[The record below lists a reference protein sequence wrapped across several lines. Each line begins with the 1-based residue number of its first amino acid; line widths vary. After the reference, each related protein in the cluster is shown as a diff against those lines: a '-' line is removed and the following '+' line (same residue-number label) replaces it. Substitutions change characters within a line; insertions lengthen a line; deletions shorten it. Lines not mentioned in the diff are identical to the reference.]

1 MENIKKSKLWSNG
14 ISPIDLKVKNSTT
27 SDRNAKS
34 KFEIIR
40 EFLQS
45 NYSFRFNEVL
55 KETEYRKKQ
64 SKEAYTPIGEREL
77 ADIQTTLFE
86 AGHTGFKTVLD
97 VLLKSTNLS
106 ESFNPFTTYFES
118 LPKWKPTDP
127 DHIGNLCSFVKT
139 EEQHDWF
146 KRMFEKH
153 LIRTVACGLRTLSF
167 NKHCFVFLGKQHDGK
182 TSFFRF
188 LAPEELKPYYKENPP
203 LDHKDSVIALSQN
216 LLINLDELHDLN
228 KSDANRV
235 KSLFSQSDTKIRSH
249 YGVRDT
255 MQQRYASFFGTTNER
270 EFLNDVTGNVRWLV
284 FTINDIFH
292 DSGNENGYN
301 KNVDINLVWSQAYYY
316 VLQGEN
322 GTLTNDEVRAIEKQN
337 RSYQRTTPEMD
348 LIEELFEPTDKDN
361 PKVYPVNT
369 TDILSCLNEYTG
381 NTIRL
386 NSHQV
391 TKALSYLGYKKQS
404 VRLPY
409 RKNPSY
415 MFFVKTYNLKIH
427 SILQKKSTTPTTND

>member
-1 MENIKKSKLWSNG
+1 MKNELRKKLWGDAIVPRELIVENEKSY
-14 ISPIDLKVKNSTT
+14 V
-27 SDRNAKS
+27 RNAKS
-34 KFEIIR
+34 KFEIIKD
-40 EFLQS
+40 FLQS
-45 NYSFRFNEVL
+45 NYSFRYNEVL
-55 KETEYRKKQ
+55 KENEYKKKQ
-64 SKEAYTPIGEREL
+64 SKEAFTPVGEREF

-127 DHIGNLCSFVKT
+127 DHISNLCSFVKT
-139 EEQHDWF
+139 EEQHEWF
-146 KRMFEKH
+146 ERMFKKH
-153 LIRTVACGLRTLSF
+153 LIRTVACGLRKLSF

-228 KSDANRV
+228 KSDANKV

-255 MQQRYASFFGTTNER
+255 MQTRYASFFGTTNER
-270 EFLNDVTGNVRWLV
+270 EFLNDVTGNVRWLS
-284 FTINDIFH
+284 FTISEIYH
-292 DSGNENGYN
+292 DNGGENGYN

-337 RSYQRTTPEMD
+337 RSYQRTTPEID
-348 LIEELFEPTDKDN
+348 LIEELFQPSDKDD
-361 PKVYPVNT
+361 PKAYPVNT
-369 TDILSCLNEYTG
+369 TDILSCLNEYTQ

-386 NSHQV
+386 NSFQV

-409 RKNPSY
+409 RNNPSY
-415 MFFVKTYNLKIH
+415 MFFVKTYDLKIH
-427 SILQKKSTTPTTND
+427 RILQKKATTPTTNT